1 MEIGGW
7 RRGHPTNPAHCADSF
22 FFFFFFQRVC
32 MNGLLITQHADI
44 ISISSALFFS
54 PIGISGLQSKG
65 GKTVKVVGALHNER
79 AVNYIPR

>member
-1 MEIGGW
+1 MAKGTSHQPERIV
-7 RRGHPTNPAHCADSF
+7 PIPF
-22 FFFFFFQRVC
+22 FSQRVC

-44 ISISSALFFS
+44 ISISLALFFS
-54 PIGISGLQSKG
+54 IGISGLQSKG